1 MRPCW
6 RSTRESGFPAGTHAQ
21 AEHRPLRRLADRMA
35 RFSFSRAEEV
45 FLTDQQLLTYWY
57 IGLAVAAVV
66 VAIAAVLLVLVLTT
80 ARRIERSARAA
91 LRLVGQIRENT
102 QVIWAL
108 QDTNNVAR
116 QLSAGAES
124 ILGHAAQIAQ
134 ALHEA
139 DLRRRRTAA

>member
-1 MRPCW
+1 
-6 RSTRESGFPAGTHAQ
+6 
-21 AEHRPLRRLADRMA
+21 MA
-35 RFSFSRAEEV
+35 RFSFSRAGEV

-66 VAIAAVLLVLVLTT
+66 VAIAAVLLVLVLMT

-91 LRLVGQIRENT
+91 LRMVGQIRENT

-108 QDTNNVAR
+108 QDTNTGAR